1 MISCLKEHVDILYVN
16 ICMDVI
22 VKLFLYG
29 HYIQQKKKNNNCLPP
44 LTVEIC
50 FYLCVE
56 IFYKEQKFLICLVR
70 IQLKLF
76 NCMIEQL
83 MTHSIQKH

>member
-1 MISCLKEHVDILYVN
+1 MYVN

-29 HYIQQKKKNNNCLPP
+29 HYIQQKKKNNSCLPP

-56 IFYKEQKFLICLVR
+56 ICYKEQKFLIYLVR